1 MVLPHPTGRRR
12 ATRVRA
18 LPRAATRR
26 AGTRTATL
34 RHPAAGPPAGR
45 TETSHR
51 PAVHRRAARTWAL
64 LRLTRPWFWPLGWAA
79 AYAGSVLATRTWLP
93 PTAALPRSLVALVVL
108 GPLLWTAVLTVNDRH
123 DLPSD
128 RRNPRKATAPL
139 VIGLLTEADLLRWHV
154 GATVAALA
162 LTVTAI
168 GPAFALGTA
177 LVLLLGWAYSTP
189 PVRLKT
195 RPGLD
200 VAANALAVG
209 VLAPLAGWSLHRPV
223 TSYPV
228 LVAVL
233 GLLLVAALYL
243 PTTVLD
249 VDADTAAGDT
259 TAAVRWGTRRCRRAG
274 LALWAAATGVWLV
287 CCHLGVLVRRDSWT
301 LQDLWASV
309 LIAGYAVAVR
319 RPSIPRLAGVCL
331 LFAVPAGD
339 FLTWWI
345 AAGPA

>member
-1 MVLPHPTGRRR
+1 MVLPPP
-12 ATRVRA
+12 ATRSPADPARA
-18 LPRAATRR
+18 LP
-26 AGTRTATL
+26 
-34 RHPAAGPPAGR
+34 H
-45 TETSHR
+45 S
-51 PAVHRRAARTWAL
+51 AARHRVGRAWAL
-64 LRLTRPWFWPLGWAA
+64 LLLTRPWFWPLGWAA
-79 AYAGSVLATRTWLP
+79 AYAGSVLATRDWLP
-93 PTAALPRSLVALVVL
+93 PPTALPRSSAALVVL
-108 GPLLWTAVLTVNDRH
+108 GPLVWAAVLAVNDRH

-139 VIGLLTEADLLRWHV
+139 VTGLLTEADLVRWHV

-162 LTVTAI
+162 LAVTAI

-177 LVLLLGWAYSTP
+177 VVLLLGWAYSAP
-189 PVRLKT
+189 PVRLKS

-209 VLAPLAGWSLHRPV
+209 LLAPLAGWSLHRPV
-223 TSYPV
+223 TSYPA

-249 VDADTAAGDT
+249 ADADTAAGDT

-274 LALWAAATGVWLV
+274 VALWTVATGVWLAV
-287 CCHLGVLVRRDSWT
+287 CHLGVLVRRDSWT
-301 LQDLWASV
+301 LQDLWAPV

-331 LFAVPAGD
+331 LFAVPAAD
-339 FLTWWI
+339 FLTSWI